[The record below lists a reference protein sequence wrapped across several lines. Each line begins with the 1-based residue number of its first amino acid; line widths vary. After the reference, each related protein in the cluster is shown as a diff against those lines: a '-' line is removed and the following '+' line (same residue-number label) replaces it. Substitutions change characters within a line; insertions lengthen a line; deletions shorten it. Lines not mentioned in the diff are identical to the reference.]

1 MSKNTIFNFQIPI
14 YFLGLIRNLLIRN
27 DAVTEQIIK
36 ALRVNFIAA
45 STDGRGSPSG
55 LAVLRG
61 SYSTSYQSN
70 LDIES

>member
-1 MSKNTIFNFQIPI
+1 MSKNTIFNFQIQI
-14 YFLGLIRNLLIRN
+14 YFLGLIQSRN

>member
-14 YFLGLIRNLLIRN
+14 YFLGLIQSRN